1 MNKLDRYI
9 ILNVLALTGI
19 VALGLTTI
27 YTLVVF
33 VSDVAETGKGTYG
46 VREALGYSLLMSPS
60 SLYILMP
67 IIALLGTLMGI
78 GALAR
83 NSELTAMRAAG
94 VSVARIG
101 AATLLAG
108 ALLGVLGFALG
119 DWLGPAGE
127 RAANDLRDNARG
139 DATDDVHALWLRDA
153 DNVLRIRKLEAEDHA
168 RDVTVYRTG
177 PDGKLVQASSVDEAR
192 YVDGHWLLSGVK
204 RTEFHDDRIAVVN
217 IPEEQIESRITPNVL
232 RLFILEADN
241 LSVAGLVRLVAY
253 MDENHLDASKYR
265 IWLWRKLVEP
275 FTVMMMMLFAVPFVM
290 GTLRDAGAGQR
301 LLAGVLVGIVFYVM
315 NKVSVSVGDLYHWP
329 APMAAGMPTALLSI
343 IAVARLRNAR

>member
-1 MNKLDRYI
+1 MNRLDRYI

-19 VALGLTTI
+19 VALGLTTV

-33 VSDVAETGKGTYG
+33 LTDVAETGRGNYG
-46 VREALGYSLLMSPS
+46 VREALGYSLLMAPG

-67 IIALLGTLMGI
+67 IVALLGTLLGI

-94 VSVARIG
+94 VSMARIG
-101 AATLLAG
+101 LATLLAG
-108 ALLGVLGFALG
+108 ALLGVLGFVLG

-127 RAANDLRDNARG
+127 RAANELRDSARG
-139 DATDDVHALWLRDA
+139 EAGGADRSLWLRDA
-153 DNVLRIRKLEAEDHA
+153 DNVLRVRQLVREDYA

-177 PDGKLVQASSVDEAR
+177 PDGTLVQVSSVTEAR
-192 YVDGHWLLSGVK
+192 YVDGHWQLDGVK
-204 RTEFHDDRIAVVN
+204 RTEFRPNGTRVVS
-217 IPEEQIESRITPNVL
+217 IDSEQIESGITPNVL

-241 LSVAGLVRLVAY
+241 LSVRGLTRLVSY
-253 MDENHLDASKYR
+253 MDENHLDSTKYR

-275 FTVMMMMLFAVPFVM
+275 LTVMMMMLFAVPFVI

-301 LLAGVLVGIVFYVM
+301 LLAGVLVGIVFYVT
-315 NKVSVSVGDLYHWP
+315 NKVSVSLGDLYQWP
-329 APMAAGMPTALLSI
+329 APIAAGLPTLALGL
-343 IAVARLRNAR
+343 IAIWRLKRAN